1 MTKVHGKRYAY
12 KFDFT
17 GIAQA
22 IQPGL
27 EAPTPYRFQQDLVFS
42 PYTRGSPIGLVRT
55 SNQLSS
61 SGAPTFPRVSESYWN
76 PSNYTFCE
84 TPSFSYPGSGPQ
96 ENGLRPCFAWQLSF
110 CDEVNFSLFIVSF
123 SDDLSKCWDKHNYKY
138 VCLLLSELRESFIS
152 ILRNGIAW
160 RRPPV
165 QMRVFFNC
173 DFFNF
178 LIHDETRRSDFNN
191 FETEME
197 G

>member
-1 MTKVHGKRYAY
+1 MDPDEVARKWGERKSKPNMNYDKLSRALRYYYDKNIMTKVHGKRYAY

-96 ENGLRPCFAWQLSF
+96 ENGLRPCFA
-110 CDEVNFSLFIVSF
+110 
-123 SDDLSKCWDKHNYKY
+123 
-138 VCLLLSELRESFIS
+138 
-152 ILRNGIAW
+152 
-160 RRPPV
+160 
-165 QMRVFFNC
+165 
-173 DFFNF
+173 
-178 LIHDETRRSDFNN
+178 
-191 FETEME
+191 
-197 G
+197 